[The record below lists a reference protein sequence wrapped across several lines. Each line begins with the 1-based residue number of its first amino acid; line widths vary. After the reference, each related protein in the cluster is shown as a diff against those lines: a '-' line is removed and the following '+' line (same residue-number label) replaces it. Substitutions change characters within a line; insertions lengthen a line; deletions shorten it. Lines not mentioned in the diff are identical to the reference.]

1 MAAAPSSAAA
11 AAEKA
16 ILSAAALMFAVDEQ
30 QQPVVAVA
38 ADGELIADV
47 AEAWRVWFVEWMAAD
62 SAVYLVEKMIAS
74 LKAASQMLFA

>member
-30 QQPVVAVA
+30 QPVVAVA
-38 ADGELIADV
+38 VDGELIADV
-47 AEAWRVWFVEWMAAD
+47 AEAWMVWFVEWMAAD
-62 SAVYLVEKMIAS
+62 SAEYQVEKMTAS